1 MYFDFVAGHVRL
13 ESWISPKVNP
23 GINGISLWDLRAPTP
38 VLNFISPQGTCKTQI
53 LDSDDD
59 VIPQPDDYTDYQF
72 TSLGY
77 WNRALAEKWMDTDGN
92 YLYLDVFTRDI
103 VGMGSVA
110 NKSDPDDQDIDYQV
124 WDWSS
129 DAPSGDLFLLP
140 NTVQCTPVTPVPK
153 AEKKRFLGIGGKK
166 KKARCNTCKE
176 GIQNVRNAFCGKPP
190 KFPFP
195 GAPKPLPPPARA
207 KEKYCEQYM
216 PGFAFCALVFSN
228 GCDEDLLNPS
238 VQCKQQGAC

>member
-13 ESWISPKVNP
+13 ESWISPNPNP

-38 VLNFISPQGTCKTQI
+38 LLNFISPKATCMTQV

-59 VIPQPDDYTDYQF
+59 VIPVPDDYTDYKF

-110 NKSDPDDQDIDYQV
+110 NKSDPDDQDIDYQI

-140 NTVQCTPVTPVPK
+140 STVQCTPVTPAVIK
-153 AEKKRFLGIGGKK
+153 KTQKRFLGIGAKK
-166 KKARCNTCKE
+166 QHEKCDCCLKGMR
-176 GIQNVRNAFCGKPP
+176 NVHNLACGAPP
-190 KFPFP
+190 KKP
-195 GAPKPLPPPARA
+195 GGPRPPPPSQED
-207 KEKYCEQYM
+207 KEKACKIYM
-216 PGFAFCALVFSN
+216 PGFAMCAMVMGN
-228 GCDEDLLNPS
+228 ACDEGMLHPKTI
-238 VQCKQQGAC
+238 CKQQGACK